1 MKNVQLFNTPAA
13 TIEVFDT
20 DGASVADLAEFLDGA
35 PWVLTGPG
43 PQGEETG
50 QLVITRIDVPS
61 SQVFFVPGDYLVK
74 VDGDIHNAFTKSN
87 FGSLILKALTTD
99 DSGW

>member
-1 MKNVQLFNTPAA
+1 MKDVQLFNTPAG

-20 DGASVADLAEFLDGA
+20 EGASLTDLMVFLDGA

-43 PQGEETG
+43 PLNGKTG
-50 QLVITRIDVPS
+50 PVIITRIDVPS
-61 SQVFFVPGDYLVK
+61 SQVFFTPGDYIVK

-87 FGSLILKALTTD
+87 FGSLILKALTPD